1 MKENI
6 MYTIGYGNQ
15 KIEDF
20 VNILKGFNI
29 QYLIDVRSKP
39 YSRFN
44 PKFNQNEL
52 KFYLK
57 DNGIA
62 YGFFGDTL
70 GGRPECPC
78 CYDNEG
84 KVDYEEVKKQDFF
97 RKGLSRVKTAYN
109 KELKIVLMCSESKPE
124 ECHRTK
130 LIGEELVR
138 EGIRLRHIDEKG
150 RLKTQTDII
159 LKLTKGKNVVDLFGN
174 IENFTS
180 RKQYLNN
187 Q

>member
-1 MKENI
+1 MKENMI
-6 MYTIGYGNQ
+6 YTIGYGNR
-15 KIEDF
+15 KIENF
-20 VNILKGFNI
+20 VKILQEFNI

-44 PKFNQNEL
+44 PDFNQNEL
-52 KFYLK
+52 KFFLK
-57 DNGIA
+57 DKGIT

-70 GGRPECPC
+70 GGRPDCPC
-78 CYDNEG
+78 CYDSEG

-97 RKGLSRVKTAYN
+97 IEGLSRVKIAYE
-109 KELKIVLMCSESKPE
+109 KKLKIVLMCSESKPE

-130 LIGEELVR
+130 LIGEEL
-138 EGIRLRHIDEKG
+138 IRKEIKLGHIDEKG
-150 RLKTQTDII
+150 RLKTQTDIM
-159 LKLTKGKNVVDLFGN
+159 LKLTKGRNVVDLFGN

>member
-1 MKENI
+1 MKESI
-6 MYTIGYGNQ
+6 IYTIGYGNR

-20 VNILKGFNI
+20 AQILQNFDI

-39 YSRFN
+39 YSKYN
-44 PKFNQNEL
+44 PDFNQNEL
-52 KFYLK
+52 KFFLK
-57 DNGIA
+57 EKGIV

-70 GGRPECPC
+70 GGRPDCPC
-78 CYDNEG
+78 CYDSEG

-97 RKGLSRVKTAYN
+97 KQGLSRVETAYQ
-109 KELKIVLMCSESKPE
+109 KQLKIVLMCSESKPE

-130 LIGEELVR
+130 LIGDELVKKSINL
-138 EGIRLRHIDEKG
+138 GHINEKG
-150 RLKTQTDII
+150 KLKSQNEIM
-159 LKLTKGKNVVDLFGN
+159 LKLTKGRNIVDLFGN
-174 IENFTS
+174 VENFTS